1 MLGYPQRDNVFGDYC
16 EQYSAKTY
24 NLDVGITTSICHHYL
39 DMTSTVTPTLPAG
52 LLSFAVVGNARAE
65 LDTTDDSILRWR
77 LCVPEPTRDRPGILQ
92 DIAIFARY
100 RYEWENLSFIVYLAQ
115 EGEQEM
121 IYILFPPDA
130 SLSNSRHVKKL
141 INQDDESVLSN
152 SRATDS
158 LPSAIAEAD
167 HSAIQHTILAYD
179 GGFWS
184 GSWSL
189 YNEV

>member
-1 MLGYPQRDNVFGDYC
+1 
-16 EQYSAKTY
+16 
-24 NLDVGITTSICHHYL
+24 
-39 DMTSTVTPTLPAG
+39 
-52 LLSFAVVGNARAE
+52 
-65 LDTTDDSILRWR
+65 
-77 LCVPEPTRDRPGILQ
+77 
-92 DIAIFARY
+92 
-100 RYEWENLSFIVYLAQ
+100 LSFIVYLAQ

-121 IYILFPPDA
+121 TYILFPPDA

-189 YNEV
+189 YNEVQKTNWDDSS